1 MNRKRRNVSQGR
13 QDSEKPLRIS
23 AVRQEVL
30 ACGFR
35 SSLLRENVSGD
46 SAGMPAV
53 VAFAHKPFDART
65 ACIAIVE
72 GAERS
77 SVQVASLRSIAAPV
91 VFVVRPNGLEW
102 WQQGESPRQIGVVIP
117 PDNVPGFFVRHR
129 DDFAPDAIYR
139 AKTWARFDVQYQRTF
154 VDLGLMPLVENQIGA
169 RLQDLIVNNVQTL
182 KEILRWDTLSDRQG
196 AWLLKSV
203 FWLVAAKI
211 LGDKKVARFGD
222 LNLTN
227 VEEVLNSVGEHCGAQ
242 SIAVG
247 GKDRREALTEVAGRI
262 AAFSSLELATTES
275 LAHVYENALISKA
288 TRQALGTHSTPSYL
302 VDYVLGRLTPW
313 IQDIDLQARN
323 VFEPACGH
331 AAFLVS
337 AMRLLTELH
346 PDGQIPQK
354 RRSYL
359 RNRLHGCEIDDFA
372 LEIARLSLSLTDI
385 PNPNGWDL
393 RPGDMFIGDTLE
405 TMASEATILL
415 ANPPF
420 ENFKTQEKDWYSAKR
435 VELTHINKTAEML
448 HRTLPTLP
456 EGAVVGIVVPQGF
469 LHHNNAK
476 DVRKTLATEFSLQEI
491 CLFPDKV
498 FEFSDIESAV
508 LLARKTAST
517 SKSLV
522 RYRRVRELD
531 MLKFQYAYSVTAETK
546 EISDRFRESRDADMR
561 VIDLEDLWQHCQG
574 LPKFEELAMVG
585 KGLQYVASPPS
596 GKLTISRRQFSE
608 AVRGYSKLTKNL
620 KTHQQPDEV
629 WMSLDTDCISAARHG
644 STVGIAQ
651 VVFNEARTSRGCWRL
666 KAFLDVDGHAVTGS
680 FNVARPT
687 SSIPIEFL
695 WAVLNSPI
703 ANALAFASSNNR
715 HNQAT
720 VFRNM
725 RVPNPTHSEVSRV
738 VSTVENYLEFVRDD
752 PKAVLRSPLDQN
764 KARTLLL
771 RVDCEVLNLYDLP
784 KELERQLLD
793 YFAGW
798 QRQGVPFKF
807 ERYFPEHFTDPVSL
821 ADYLAI
827 TEDWPKTNR
836 RRAKLIEKKVDRTI
850 STAETAELK
859 RLQSLATSRRNLV
872 APLPQAELDALH
884 REVVEE
890 I

>member
-1 MNRKRRNVSQGR
+1 MSQGR

-30 ACGFR
+30 ACGYR
-35 SSLLRENVSGD
+35 SLLLRENVSGD
-46 SAGMPAV
+46 SPGMPAV

-77 SVQVASLRSIAAPV
+77 SVHVASLRSIAAPV

-102 WQQGESPRQIGVVIP
+102 WQQGESPRQIGAVIP

-154 VDLGLMPLVENQIGA
+154 VDLGLMPLVENQIGE

-211 LGDKKVARFGD
+211 LGDKNVARFGD
-222 LNLTN
+222 VSLTN
-227 VEEVLNSVGEHCGAQ
+227 VEEVLDSVGEHCGAQ
-242 SIAVG
+242 NIAVG
-247 GKDRREALTEVAGRI
+247 GKDRGEALTEVAGRI

-302 VDYVLGRLTPW
+302 VDYILGQLTPW

-337 AMRLLTELH
+337 VMRLLTELH

-359 RNRLHGCEIDDFA
+359 RKRLHGCEIDDFA

-448 HRTLPTLP
+448 HRTLPALP
-456 EGAVVGIVVPQGF
+456 EGAVVGLVVPQGF
-469 LHHNNAK
+469 LTHQNATN
-476 DVRKTLATEFSLQEI
+476 VRKLLTTDFDLQEI

-498 FEFSDIESAV
+498 FTFSDSESAV
-508 LLARKTAST
+508 LTARKRRPGANQNNP
-517 SKSLV
+517 V
-522 RYRRVRELD
+522 RYRRVRERD
-531 MLKFQYAYSVTAETK
+531 MAKFASEYSVTWDSVVQSSEFQTDQYQFQLADLKQIWAECPQSMCFGQIAEIGQGMQYKGKDLPPNAVT
-546 EISDRFRESRDADMR
+546 ISDQRFVGSVSGFVRFDPR
-561 VIDLEDLWQHCQG
+561 LLLHT
-574 LPKFEELAMVG
+574 LP
-585 KGLQYVASPPS
+585 S
-596 GKLTISRRQFSE
+596 
-608 AVRGYSKLTKNL
+608 TK
-620 KTHQQPDEV
+620 
-629 WMSLDTDCISAARHG
+629 WMSLDRSLILRESYGT
-644 STVGIAQ
+644 TVGIPQ
-651 VVFNEARTSRGCWRL
+651 IIFNEARVSRGPWRI
-666 KAFLDVDGHAVTGS
+666 KALLDYSGHPVTRR
-680 FNVARPT
+680 FNVVRANEQDNQPL
-687 SSIPIEFL
+687 ELF
-695 WAVLNSPI
+695 WALCNSPI
-703 ANALAFASSNNR
+703 ANAFAYDMAGKR
-715 HNQAT
+715 HNDAGM
-720 VFRNM
+720 M
-725 RVPNPTHSEVSRV
+725 RQMPVPSLSKAKIRRV
-738 VSTVENYLEFVRDD
+738 VDAVTAYLTFVRNHDD
-752 PKAVLRSPLDQN
+752 AVLKSPIDTK
-764 KARTLLL
+764 KARVLLL
-771 RVDCEVLNLYDLP
+771 RVDCEVLKLYDLP

-798 QRQGVPFKF
+798 ERHGVPFKF
-807 ERYFPEHFTDPVSL
+807 ERYFPEHFTDSISL